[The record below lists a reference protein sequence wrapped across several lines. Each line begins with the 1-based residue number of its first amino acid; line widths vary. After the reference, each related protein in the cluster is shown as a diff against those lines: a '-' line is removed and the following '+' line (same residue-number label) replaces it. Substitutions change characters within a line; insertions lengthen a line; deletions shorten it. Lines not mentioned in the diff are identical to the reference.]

1 MAGDRALIAKDSL
14 IFPEMEWAEAS
25 AAGLG
30 WSTQRL
36 AALAH
41 DLGDGLSTALMII
54 AGGSVVFQ
62 WGDVA
67 RKSSVAS
74 VRKSLINVL
83 YGIYIAEGRID
94 LNATLAELQIDD
106 FQPLTQTEQQ
116 ATVAD
121 LLGARSGVYLPSV
134 YNTEHGRPE
143 RGSHAPGS
151 HWFYNNWDF
160 NVLGTILER
169 QTGQTVFEALATRV
183 AVPLGMQDFEL
194 EDGHYLGG
202 RESQHPVYK
211 FSMTARDL
219 ARVGLLYL
227 RGGRWGRNQLVP
239 ESWVRESTLP
249 KSDIGGGRG
258 YGYLWWT
265 AAANAPG
272 DSMSVH
278 APMFYASGF
287 GGQYIVV
294 VPTLDLVV
302 VHRSA
307 RVDHGIGHARMGDI
321 LRLVLAAMPDRDR

>member
-1 MAGDRALIAKDSL
+1 MAGDRALSARDSQ
-14 IFPEMEWAEAS
+14 IFPEMEWAEVS
-25 AAGLG
+25 AASLG

-41 DLGDGLSTALMII
+41 DLADDRSTALMVI
-54 AGGSVVFQ
+54 AGGSVIFQ

-94 LNATLAELQIDD
+94 LNATLADLHIDD

-121 LLGARSGVYLPSV
+121 LLRARSGVYLPSV

-143 RGSHAPGS
+143 RGSHPPGS

-183 AVPLGMQDFEL
+183 AVPLGMQDFERG
-194 EDGHYLGG
+194 DGYYLGG
-202 RESQHPVYK
+202 RESLHPVYK
-211 FSMTARDL
+211 LSMTARDL

-227 RGGRWGRNQLVP
+227 RGGRWGRRQLVP

-249 KSDIGGGRG
+249 QSDIGEGRG

-272 DSMSVH
+272 DSMSVR
-278 APMFYASGF
+278 APSFYASGF

-307 RVDHGIGHARMGDI
+307 RVDHGIDDVRMGDI
-321 LRLVLAAMPDRDR
+321 LRLALAAMPDRGR

>member
-1 MAGDRALIAKDSL
+1 MAGDQAPFARSDQ
-14 IFPEMEWAEAS
+14 IFPEIEWAEVS
-25 AAGLG
+25 AASLG
-30 WSTQRL
+30 WSTRRL

-41 DLGDGLSTALMII
+41 DLADGRSTALMII

-67 RKSSVAS
+67 QKSSVAS

-94 LNATLAELQIDD
+94 LNATLAELHIDD
-106 FQPLTQTEQQ
+106 FQPLTQVEQQ

-134 YNTEHGRPE
+134 YNTDHGRPE

-151 HWFYNNWDF
+151 RWFYNNWDF
-160 NVLGTILER
+160 NVLGTVLER

-183 AVPLGMQDFEL
+183 AGPLGMQDFER

-202 RESQHPVYK
+202 RESLHPVYK
-211 FSMTARDL
+211 LSMTARDL

-227 RGGRWGRNQLVP
+227 HGGRWGGRQLVP
-239 ESWVRESTLP
+239 ESWVRESTRP
-249 KSDIGGGRG
+249 QSDIGGGRG

-272 DSMSVH
+272 DSISVH

-294 VPTLDLVV
+294 VPTLDLVI

-307 RVDHGIGHARMGDI
+307 RVDHGISHARMGDI
-321 LRLVLAAMPDRDR
+321 LRLVLAAMPDRHR